1 MSFLENA
8 DKSLNV
14 LYNNEFVKQDIK
26 TIKELVKIFLDGK
39 IDTSYKFYLQLFSI
53 FHHI

>member
-26 TIKELVKIFLDGK
+26 NTE
-39 IDTSYKFYLQLFSI
+39 Q
-53 FHHI
+53 